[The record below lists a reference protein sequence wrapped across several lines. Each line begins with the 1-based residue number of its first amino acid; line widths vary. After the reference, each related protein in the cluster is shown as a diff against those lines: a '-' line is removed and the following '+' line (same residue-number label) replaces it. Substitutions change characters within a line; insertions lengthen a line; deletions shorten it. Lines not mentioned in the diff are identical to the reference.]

1 VVLTADRPARGERE
15 IHRAGPEFASWH
27 RRLTRNPSSRGLKL
41 AQSLGQPGEF
51 YRVAVMSL
59 LGYMTDPEFRKFWQL
74 LRGTASGTTWSHGWY
89 T

>member
-1 VVLTADRPARGERE
+1 M
-15 IHRAGPEFASWH
+15 
-27 RRLTRNPSSRGLKL
+27 
-41 AQSLGQPGEF
+41 
-51 YRVAVMSL
+51 AVMSL